1 MNKLKPLLLIGLL
14 LFLLPSLHEF
24 MLCKAGGTI
33 R

>member
-24 MLCKAGGTI
+24 MLCEPGGTI